1 MTSLGHP
8 GSIVVGIDGSENADL
23 ALDWAAAEATRQNL
37 PLHLL
42 HAVNIDWL
50 VAAAL
55 ISEPRDRPDVDEELD
70 RACSRARGAFPDLR
84 VTAQATT
91 GSPAHDLV
99 EASRSARQVVIGA
112 HGRGRSRVALGSV
125 ATAVTAHASCPVVVV
140 RPYASPDQAHEPVV
154 VGVDGSA
161 VSERAID
168 FALEHAN
175 RVGTSLV
182 VVHAWWLDFVDGTV
196 VTTPDSP
203 QWNRARQR
211 MELNVAESLGGHR
224 ERYPE
229 VEVSTQFVQ
238 ARPAVAL
245 SRASRKASLLVMG
258 SRGRGGFSGLLLG
271 SASREVLMHAN
282 SPVAVIRPA

>member
-1 MTSLGHP
+1 MTFHAHP
-8 GSIVVGIDGSENADL
+8 GSIVVGIDGSENSDH
-23 ALDWAAAEATRQNL
+23 ALDWAAAEAARHAV

-42 HAVNIDWL
+42 HAVNLDWL

-55 ISEPRDRPDVDEELD
+55 ISEPSEQPSADQQLDLACARVRD
-70 RACSRARGAFPDLR
+70 AFPDLR
-84 VTAQATT
+84 VSAQVTT

-99 EASRSARQVVIGA
+99 DSSRNARQVVLGA
-112 HGRGRSRVALGSV
+112 HGSGRSRVPLGSV
-125 ATAVTAHASCPVVVV
+125 ATAVSAHASCPVVVV
-140 RPYASPDQAHEPVV
+140 RPYASPDQQNQPVV

-161 VSERAID
+161 LSGRAVD
-168 FALEHAN
+168 FALEHAATTGK
-175 RVGTSLV
+175 RLV
-182 VVHAWWLDFVDGTV
+182 AVHAWWLEFIEGAV

-211 MELNVAESLGGHR
+211 MEVGVAESLAGHR

-229 VEVSTQFVQ
+229 VDVATQFVQ

-245 SRASRKASLLVMG
+245 TKASRDASLLVMG

-271 SASREVLMHAN
+271 SASREVLMQAHC
-282 SPVAVIRPA
+282 PVAVVRPS